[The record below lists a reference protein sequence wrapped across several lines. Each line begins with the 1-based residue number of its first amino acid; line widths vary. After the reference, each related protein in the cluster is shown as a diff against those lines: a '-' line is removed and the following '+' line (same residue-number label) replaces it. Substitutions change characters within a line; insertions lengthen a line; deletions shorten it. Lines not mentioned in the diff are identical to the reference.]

1 MRKQIKK
8 KESVRNKKSRIIN
21 VRWKKEKIEKEK
33 IRETVR
39 KELTELEMERMNKIK

>member
-1 MRKQIKK
+1 MLD
-8 KESVRNKKSRIIN
+8 E
-21 VRWKKEKIEKEK
+21 KKEKIEKEK